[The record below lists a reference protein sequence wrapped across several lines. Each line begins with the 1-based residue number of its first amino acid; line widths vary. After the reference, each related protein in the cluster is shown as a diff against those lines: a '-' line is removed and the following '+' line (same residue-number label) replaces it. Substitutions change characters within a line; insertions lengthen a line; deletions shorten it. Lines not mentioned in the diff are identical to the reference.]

1 MATQA
6 MLIADTIAGMKR
18 AVARSRNMSSS
29 DSEDSIDRCTNR
41 GNKMKRKARYVH
53 EGQLDWPNGPKVY
66 RRVQFKLRTP
76 VAGYDSVLTVCQK
89 IEHAGYHRDIISHN
103 PHRYDHDGEKLDE
116 DDEDEA
122 ADIAAA
128 EADPYHGILLHE
140 LLGPLTS
147 GADLP
152 VHPSLSV
159 PYKSPVLSNMLQNAC
174 QMVQRER
181 NTIRGAKQLLTKL
194 RGDETW
200 LPCSTFLSDTDHRMF
215 DTSRIYEE
223 FVRLRPSPTLAK
235 KNGALTNGGPLG
247 SARRDKVQITPDD
260 QTSSL
265 ESADAGEALASRH
278 QEGKNKATEELPRFA
293 SLSLPV
299 NSTGKPQSNG
309 NGIAAN
315 TTNETTAR
323 HDVEVQGITA
333 LNIDANTE
341 AAEDVKVSAL
351 DETGLV
357 DPPYQECRKSSLKND
372 DDTTQ
377 RAAAGQSDTY
387 DTHDL
392 RGGDAQDGPTQ
403 PSAEAEE
410 DLAPMAEEPPA
421 PNDALQPIAHRMRT
435 RAQAQAVSDN
445 APSIRTRSP
454 SVASSFVPS
463 IHPLFLIPDETCPD
477 RDFGL
482 PPDEAEATRRILM
495 SYVQKQEEICRGAEK
510 LYNGLLKAK
519 RMKDDVFDS
528 CKAEGHVGEMSD
540 GEDWYDKE
548 AWGLDEELRKGHDE
562 EDDEA
567 GTQHK
572 KTRRRA
578 A

>member
-18 AVARSRNMSSS
+18 AVARSRDLSSS
-29 DSEDSIDRCTNR
+29 DSEESEDLIDRCTNR
-41 GNKMKRKARYVH
+41 GNKLKRKARYVH
-53 EGQLDWPNGPKVY
+53 EGQLDRPNGLKVY
-66 RRVQFKLRTP
+66 RR
-76 VAGYDSVLTVCQK
+76 K
-89 IEHAGYHRDIISHN
+89 IEHAGYHRNIISHN

-128 EADPYHGILLHE
+128 EANPYHGILLHE

-159 PYKSPVLSNMLQNAC
+159 PYKSPVLSNMLQDAC
-174 QMVQRER
+174 EMVQRER

-200 LPCSTFLSDTDHRMF
+200 LPCSTFLSDTDHGIF

-223 FVRLRPSPTLAK
+223 FVRLRPSPTLAR

-247 SARRDKVQITPDD
+247 SAQGDKVQIIPDN
-260 QTSSL
+260 QTSSS
-265 ESADAGEALASRH
+265 ESAHVGEALASRQ
-278 QEGKNKATEELPRFA
+278 QEDKNKATEELPRSA
-293 SLSLPV
+293 SLWPPV
-299 NSTGKPQSNG
+299 NSTGEPQSNG

-315 TTNETTAR
+315 ETTAR
-323 HDVEVQGITA
+323 HDFEAQGTTA
-333 LNIDANTE
+333 LNLDANTGT
-341 AAEDVKVSAL
+341 AEDGKVFAS

-357 DPPYQECRKSSLKND
+357 DPPFQERRKSSPKND
-372 DDTTQ
+372 NDTSQ
-377 RAAAGQSDTY
+377 RAAAGQSDT
-387 DTHDL
+387 DDPHNL
-392 RGGDAQDGPTQ
+392 RGGDAQNDPTQ
-403 PSAEAEE
+403 PSAEGEE
-410 DLAPMAEEPPA
+410 DLAPMDEEPPVA
-421 PNDALQPIAHRMRT
+421 NDARQPIAHRMRT

-463 IHPLFLIPDETCPD
+463 IHPLFLIPDEACPD

-495 SYVQKQEEICRGAEK
+495 SYVQKQEEVCRGAEK

-548 AWGLDEELRKGHDE
+548 AWGLDEDLRKGHDE